1 MTQVATSYVKCSKSC
16 DGAIF
21 QVFPKLA
28 KSEKVSTSQLLL
40 NLTYEVVSCS
50 LLNFIFRSIDSY
62 FHFLNWINRSGD
74 RMSGRLPFCTFFATV
89 TVLK

>member
-1 MTQVATSYVKCSKSC
+1 MTQVAASYVKCSKSC

-40 NLTYEVVSCS
+40 NLTYEVVSWQCIKFYLPLYRFLLS
-50 LLNFIFRSIDSY
+50 LFELNQ
-62 FHFLNWINRSGD
+62 
-74 RMSGRLPFCTFFATV
+74 
-89 TVLK
+89 